1 MDQVSLTRSDGDD
14 QYLDEEIV
22 EGSSGPRLDLAALG
36 NALRRNM
43 WLILA
48 TVAVAVLLALGLTAL
63 TTPKFTASASVQ
75 IEQQASRV
83 LESEADVDPAVHPMD
98 AERHLNTQ
106 LDILKSRAMAIRV
119 AQSQRLFGNAKFF
132 QAMNLKPDEAV
143 DGPGATA
150 LQREAVL
157 KGLSENL
164 EVSLPRQ
171 SRVAQISF
179 RSPDPAFAARIA
191 NSYAENL
198 IISNLQRRYDS
209 SSYARDFLRT
219 QLEDARSRLEQSERQ
234 LNDYAR
240 RAALIRTGTTAG
252 TSGAQ
257 GTTGSVTTD
266 SLVQLN
272 QALSAAQ
279 NARIQVEQRWRAASA
294 TPALSLPEV
303 IENPAVQQLLQQRS
317 EQLAA
322 LSEARQRYRSE
333 HPSIRGP
340 SARVAEL
347 DGQIGRLAGN
357 IRRSLEER
365 YRAAAGQEAALQ
377 ARVGRLKSET
387 LAEQDRSV
395 QYNILSRG
403 VDTNRA
409 AYEGLLQRFR
419 EVSTAAGIATNNIS
433 IIDRADPPLKP
444 SSPNLLLNLAIAL
457 FGGLALALVLVFLR
471 EQLDDTVRTADDV
484 ERKLG
489 LPTLGVIPLGPK
501 NESMLAVIRDPRS
514 PVAEAYSA
522 LRTSLLFSTA
532 HGLPESILLTSSQPG
547 EGKSTTAIAV
557 ADNLARL
564 GKSVLL
570 IDADLR
576 RPSLHKTLSMQNR
589 QGLSNVLT
597 GQGELKSM
605 VQKIEGSG
613 LSVLT
618 SGPLP
623 PNPAEILGQGSLGD
637 LLRAAQDDFDCVII
651 DGPPVLGLADAPMLA
666 AEAAATIFVLEA
678 DRNHRG
684 RAKTAMRRLRMT
696 DSALIGVVL
705 TKFDSRKAGAA
716 GYYGYEYYD
725 YRSDS
730 DTAPPRAA

>member
-1 MDQVSLTRSDGDD
+1 MDQVSLSRSNADD
-14 QYLDEEIV
+14 QFLDEEVV
-22 EGSSGPRLDLAALG
+22 EVNSRPRVDFAALA
-36 NALRRNM
+36 NALRRNL
-43 WLILA
+43 WLIVA
-48 TVAVAVLLALGLTAL
+48 TVAVAILLALGLTAL
-63 TTPKFTASASVQ
+63 TTPKYTATASVQ

-83 LESEADVDPAVHPMD
+83 LESEDIDPAVSPMD
-98 AERHLNTQ
+98 AERHLTTQ

-119 AQSQRLFGNAKFF
+119 AQSQRLFGNATFF
-132 QAMNLKPDEAV
+132 QAMQIKPPQAAEGASAAAV
-143 DGPGATA
+143 
-150 LQREAVL
+150 QREAVL
-157 KGLSENL
+157 RGLAENL
-164 EVSLPRQ
+164 QVTLPRQ
-171 SRVAQISF
+171 SRVAQIQF
-179 RSPDPAFAARIA
+179 QSPDPVFAAKIA
-191 NSYAENL
+191 NAYAENL

-219 QLEDARSRLEQSERQ
+219 QLDDARGRLEQSERE

-272 QALSAAQ
+272 QALSSAQ
-279 NARIQVEQRWRAASA
+279 NARIQAEQRWRTASA

-322 LSEARQRYRSE
+322 LSEARQRYRAE

-347 DGQIGRLAGN
+347 DDQIGRLASN

-377 ARVGRLKSET
+377 GRVNGLKSAT

-403 VDTNRA
+403 VDTNRTL
-409 AYEGLLQRFR
+409 YEGLLQRFR
-419 EVSTAAGIATNNIS
+419 EVSTAAGITTNNIS

-444 SSPNLLLNLAIAL
+444 SSPNLLLNLASAL
-457 FGGLALALVLVFLR
+457 LGGVALALMLVYLR
-471 EQLDDTVRTADDV
+471 EQLDDTVRTSEDV

-489 LPTLGVIPLGPK
+489 LPTLGVIPLAPK
-501 NESMLAVIRDPRS
+501 NESMLSVLKDPRS

-522 LRTSLLFSTA
+522 LRTSLLFSTG
-532 HGLPESILLTSSQPG
+532 HGLPQSILLTSSQPG
-547 EGKSTTAIAV
+547 EGKSTTAIAI
-557 ADNLARL
+557 ADSLARM

-570 IDADLR
+570 IDGDLR
-576 RPSLHKTLSMQNR
+576 RPSLHKTLAIRNTE
-589 QGLSNVLT
+589 GLTNVLT
-597 GQGELKSM
+597 GQGEIQAIAQRM
-605 VQKIEGSG
+605 EGSS

-623 PNPAEILGQGSLGD
+623 PNPAELLGQGNIGD
-637 LLRAAQDDFDCVII
+637 LLARAQQAFDCVII

-666 AEAAATIFVLEA
+666 AEAEATIFVLEA

-705 TKFDSRKAGAA
+705 TKFDSRRAGAG

-730 DTAPPRAA
+730 DREQPRAA

>member
-1 MDQVSLTRSDGDD
+1 MDQVSITRSDADD
-14 QYLDEEIV
+14 QFLDEEMV
-22 EGSSGPRLDLAALG
+22 EVNSRPRLDLAALA

-43 WLILA
+43 WLILG
-48 TVAVAVLLALGLTAL
+48 TVAVAILLALGLTAL
-63 TTPKFTASASVQ
+63 TTPKFTAAASVQ

-98 AERHLNTQ
+98 AERHLTTQ

-119 AQSQRLFGNAKFF
+119 AQSQRLFGSPKFF
-132 QAMNLKPDEAV
+132 QAMNIKPPQAS
-143 DGPGATA
+143 DGASAAA
-150 LQREAVL
+150 LQREEVL
-157 KGLSENL
+157 KGLAENL
-164 EVSLPRQ
+164 QVTLPRQ
-171 SRVAQISF
+171 SRVAQIKF
-179 RSPDPAFAARIA
+179 RSPDPVFAASIA

-219 QLEDARSRLEQSERQ
+219 QLNDARVRLEQSERE

-240 RAALIRTGTTAG
+240 KAALIRTGTTAG

-272 QALSAAQ
+272 QALSSAQ
-279 NARIQVEQRWRAASA
+279 NSRIQVEQRWRAASG

-322 LSEARQRYRSE
+322 LSEARQRYREE

-340 SARVAEL
+340 SARVKEL
-347 DGQIGRLAGN
+347 DEQIGRLAGN

-377 ARVGRLKSET
+377 ARVNGLKSAT
-387 LAEQDRSV
+387 LSEQDRSV

-433 IIDRADPPLKP
+433 IIDRADPPLEP

-457 FGGLALALVLVFLR
+457 LGGFALAMMLVFLR

-489 LPTLGVIPLGPK
+489 LPTLGVIPLAPK
-501 NESMLAVIRDPRS
+501 DESMLAVIRDPRS

-522 LRTSLLFSTA
+522 LRTSLLFSTG
-532 HGLPESILLTSSQPG
+532 HGLPQNILLTSSQPG
-547 EGKSTTAIAV
+547 EGKSTTAIAI

-564 GKSVLL
+564 GKSILL
-570 IDADLR
+570 VDGDLR
-576 RPSLHKTLSMQNR
+576 RPSLHKTLGMPNT
-589 QGLSNVLT
+589 QGLTNVLT
-597 GQGELKSM
+597 GQGDIKTM
-605 VQKIEGSG
+605 AQAVEGSK
-613 LSVLT
+613 LCVLT

-623 PNPAEILGQGSLGD
+623 PNPAELLGQGSIGD
-637 LLRAAQDDFDCVII
+637 LLSSAQNNFDCVII

-678 DRNHRG
+678 ERNHRG
-684 RAKTAMRRLRMT
+684 RAKAAMRRLRMT

-705 TKFDSRKAGAA
+705 TKFDARKAGVG

-725 YRSDS
+725 YRSDT
-730 DTAPPRAA
+730 DAAKPKRA